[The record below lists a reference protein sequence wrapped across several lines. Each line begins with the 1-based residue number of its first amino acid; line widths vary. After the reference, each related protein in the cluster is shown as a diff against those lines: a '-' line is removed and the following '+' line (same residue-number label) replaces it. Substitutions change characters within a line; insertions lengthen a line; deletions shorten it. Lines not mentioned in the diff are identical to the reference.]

1 MSLFKINEK
10 DLERQSQVNDGD
22 ILGADVH
29 IRSTN
34 GTAHRESEKVG
45 HLDGILVDECD
56 RFRYLIMETGQWAAG
71 KRVLLPI
78 GRCTDDPERNRI
90 YVAGLTKSHIANLP
104 EYHDEMVV
112 DHDYEA
118 QLRTV
123 YRSPAVG
130 LSAPVES
137 EVPVEAATTQHYVTV
152 PQPTT
157 PNMPAQRPAAAPA
170 NQAQPTASPKR
181 EPAPEATDDLYT
193 MSPDQ
198 HRLRLYEE
206 RLVAEKHRQKT
217 GEVSV
222 SKHVETESAE
232 ASVPVQ
238 KERVVIEIESVD
250 GATQVNTPDHDL
262 AAGEVAQMDVYEEA
276 ATIRKEPEV
285 RQEVNIHKEVDEDVE
300 RRQVELRRET
310 LDIQKE
316 GSPEVR
322 DRTHSRSDR
331 HPRRDG

>member
-10 DLERQSQVNDGD
+10 DLDHQSQTHNGD
-22 ILGADVH
+22 IFGADVH
-29 IRSTN
+29 IRSAN
-34 GTAHRESEKVG
+34 GTANGKSEKVG
-45 HLDGILVDECD
+45 RLDAILIDECD
-56 RFRYLIMETGQWAAG
+56 RFRYLVMETGQWTSG

-90 YVAGLTKSHIANLP
+90 YVTGLTKAHIANLP

-118 QLRTV
+118 QVRTV
-123 YRSPAVG
+123 YLSPAVG
-130 LSAPVES
+130 RSAPVES

-157 PNMPAQRPAAAPA
+157 PDVPAQRPTAAQAKP
-170 NQAQPTASPKR
+170 AQPTASPKR
-181 EPAPEATDDLYT
+181 EPAPETTDELYT

-222 SKHVETESAE
+222 SKHVETETAE
-232 ASVPVQ
+232 AAVPVQ
-238 KERVVIEIESVD
+238 KERVVIEIESVE

-285 RQEVNIHKEVDEDVE
+285 RQEINIHKEVDEDVE

-322 DRTHSRSDR
+322 DRTRSQSTR
-331 HPRRDG
+331 PQRRDG